1 MTDRAGPL
9 RFVHLTDTHIMA
21 GGRWRPRGGDFE
33 FDTAASLRRV
43 VEAVAAL
50 EPRPA
55 FVVVGGDN
63 VSPDLLHRDRV
74 LTVDDYVPSYRL
86 LQEILAPLACP
97 RHFVMGNHDDRAAF
111 ARVFGDGARAPES
124 SRHDSFDQAGHHFVV
139 LDSLEPGA
147 AAGFVGDEQLGWL
160 ERDLAAHRGT
170 PTVAFVH
177 HHPWPV
183 GHAWIDSMPLRNGD
197 SLMTRLAAHGGVAL
211 VVCGHVHLDHE
222 IHRDGL
228 TMVTTPST
236 CIQLTKVSQAPRMV
250 PGPPA
255 FRIVDLD
262 DGMLATRV
270 VHLHGSSAAD
280 F

>member
-97 RHFVMGNHDDRAAF
+97 RHFVMGN
-111 ARVFGDGARAPES
+111 
-124 SRHDSFDQAGHHFVV
+124 
-139 LDSLEPGA
+139 
-147 AAGFVGDEQLGWL
+147 
-160 ERDLAAHRGT
+160 
-170 PTVAFVH
+170 
-177 HHPWPV
+177 
-183 GHAWIDSMPLRNGD
+183 
-197 SLMTRLAAHGGVAL
+197 
-211 VVCGHVHLDHE
+211 
-222 IHRDGL
+222 
-228 TMVTTPST
+228 
-236 CIQLTKVSQAPRMV
+236 
-250 PGPPA
+250 
-255 FRIVDLD
+255 
-262 DGMLATRV
+262 
-270 VHLHGSSAAD
+270 
-280 F
+280 